1 MKGRL
6 PKILIV
12 SVTMLLYAG
21 PPYAGE
27 KQTGGMAVDAGQVSQ
42 GSSLAGFLEWIERH
56 TTPHPTVDRKHEHK
70 NGSTPSDGPDGD
82 ETWYGIGYENR
93 VKMDSGNA
101 SDDVE
106 PSGKPGIRGLFG
118 IGPTPGGSPSG
129 DSGTEPG
136 LGSGSGLSGG
146 SGSGSGPGS
155 GPGGGG
161 GSGGS
166 NR

>member
-12 SVTMLLYAG
+12 SVAMLLYAG
-21 PPYAGE
+21 LPYAGE
-27 KQTGGMAVDAGQVSQ
+27 KKTGGMAVDAGQASQ
-42 GSSLAGFLEWIERH
+42 GSTLAGFIEWIERH
-56 TTPHPTVDRKHEHK
+56 TAPHPSVDRKHEHQ
-70 NGSTPSDGPDGD
+70 NTSTPSDRPDGD

-93 VKMDSGNA
+93 VKIDLGNA

-118 IGPTPGGSPSG
+118 IGPAPGDSPSG
-129 DSGTEPG
+129 GSGTGPG
-136 LGSGSGLSGG
+136 LGSGSGPSGGGDSGGG
-146 SGSGSGPGS
+146 SG
-155 GPGGGG
+155 GGFGG